1 MTILLIFRF
10 ETIFELFLVPES
22 IVMQMLGQGCALP
35 TLTTRSNPC
44 IGTGFN
50 HPESASGFID
60 PSINS
65 PT

>member
-10 ETIFELFLVPES
+10 ETIFELFLIPES
-22 IVMQMLGQGCALP
+22 IAMQMLGQGLRVA

-50 HPESASGFID
+50 HPESASGFLD

-65 PT
+65 LT